1 MTAPSLAA
9 PSKTGAREGHMKTRA
24 LPVALARM
32 PIVQFSGV
40 GMVLAFAV
48 VLEILGRPAGVD
60 PAVIVPVIVVI
71 ATAIGGYL
79 GGAVTATLGIVYIA
93 VYYAAEASLGVDGA
107 MVRVLISTVVTVAS
121 VWVTGTVR
129 IGREAAFAIAAREQR
144 RTKRAAEFTRRLTN
158 ITDGSLDEAVVRG
171 LAEIIG
177 TDTAVLTVLDP
188 QSGRHFVRAVHGG
201 APSAIGV
208 EVVPG
213 VGVTGQALRDR
224 KPVVV
229 AARPADPA
237 GESGRRP
244 ARRPDGT
251 PQIVAALPLG
261 HQGRVIA
268 TITIGRSDPDRAFN
282 AGDFAALDLVSP
294 VVTLAIASELQRLE
308 TEQGSPRDALTGL
321 YNRPYLN
328 AALEQL
334 LALRRRTQPN
344 ERSPL
349 SMIMFDIDSFR
360 LLNERHGRE
369 VGDAVLRAV
378 ATLLRQR
385 FRASDIPARVGPD
398 SFFVVL
404 NGAPTEIAAEAA
416 AQIRRQVRELNV
428 SNARGEPVVV
438 SVSAGCAAL
447 RDAQEPDALFRA
459 VEAALSTARW
469 SGPGAVVSL

>member
-1 MTAPSLAA
+1 MTAPSRAA
-9 PSKTGAREGHMKTRA
+9 PTMSGAREGHPRTRA
-24 LPVALARM
+24 LPLALTSL
-32 PIVQFSGV
+32 PIAQLSGV
-40 GMVLAFAV
+40 VMVLAFAIA
-48 VLEILGRPAGVD
+48 LEILGRPAGVD

-71 ATAIGGYL
+71 ATAISGYL

-107 MVRVLISTVVTVAS
+107 MVRVLIATIVTVAS

-129 IGREAAFAIAAREQR
+129 IGREAAFAIAARER
-144 RTKRAAEFTRRLTN
+144 SRTSKAAAFTRRVTN
-158 ITDGSLDEAVVRG
+158 VTDGSLDEAVVRG
-171 LAEIIG
+171 LADIID

-188 QSGRHFVRAVHGG
+188 QSGRQFVRAVHGG
-201 APSAIGV
+201 ATSAIGV
-208 EVVPG
+208 EVEPG

-224 KPVVV
+224 KLVVV
-229 AARPADPA
+229 GPRAADGGGDAEHR
-237 GESGRRP
+237 S
-244 ARRPDGT
+244 ARRAEGA
-251 PQIVAALPLG
+251 PQIVAALPLA

-268 TITIGRSDPDRAFN
+268 TITLGRLDHDRPFSAT
-282 AGDFAALDLVSP
+282 DFAALDFVSP
-294 VVTLAIASELQRLE
+294 VVTLAIASELQRE
-308 TEQGSPRDALTGL
+308 EAEQGSPRDGLTGL
-321 YNRPYLN
+321 YNRAYLD

-334 LALRRRTQPN
+334 VALRRRSPPN
-344 ERSPL
+344 ERPPL
-349 SMIMFDIDSFR
+349 SMIMFDIDSFQ
-360 LLNERHGRE
+360 LLNERHGRQ

-447 RDAQEPDALFRA
+447 REAQEPDALFRA